1 MITRMLTKDTKI
13 NIPKLRFK
21 EFGGEWE
28 AEKLGS
34 LTAKVGS
41 GSTPRGG
48 EKVYQDH
55 GVVFIRSQ
63 NINNGQLELVNP
75 TYISEK
81 TNSEMKNTI
90 VRPKDVLLNIT
101 GASLGRSCVVPS
113 DFSIGN
119 VNQHV
124 CIIRVNDNN
133 TPVFIHTYL
142 GSYKGQK
149 SLLQLQ
155 TGSGREG
162 LNFQGVRAL
171 KIYVPGKEEQEKIAG
186 FFTTVDEKI
195 TNLESKK
202 TQFEKYKQ
210 GVMQAIFSQSIRF
223 NKPDGTS
230 YSDWEEEEL
239 GKLLDYEQP
248 TKYIV
253 NSTEY
258 SNNYKTPVLTA
269 GKTFIL
275 GYTDEKNNIF
285 GDLPVIIFDDFTT
298 ASQFV
303 TFPFKVKSSAMKIL
317 KAKKN
322 ENVRFIF
329 EAMQQVEYEVGG
341 HGRHWISVFS
351 NMKISTPSADEQE
364 KIAELLA
371 SLDNKFELINKELG
385 KAKEFKKGL
394 LQQMFV

>member
-1 MITRMLTKDTKI
+1 MLTKDTKI